1 MSVKQN
7 KYIKSPLNFIGGKHK
22 IIDQLINLFP
32 KNITRFIDLFC
43 GGLNVGINI
52 NAKKI
57 IANDSMAE
65 IIKIFEMLKEMD
77 SKVVLDRIE
86 SLIIKNKLSQTSI
99 YGYEKYQ
106 TDSRKGVAK
115 FNKEKYIKLREKYNK
130 SKTKNPMILYV
141 LIIYAFNNQIRFNS
155 KNEFNLPVNKRDFTN
170 SMKKNLIEFSDKL
183 KKINIEFYNHDYKF
197 LKFKKSDFIYADP
210 PYLISTATYNENGG
224 WNEIKEEGLL
234 EYLNKCDNKG
244 IKFALS
250 NVLENKGKKN
260 NILIEWSKRY
270 KVHKIN
276 RSYRNA
282 NYNISKKS
290 KNNTNE
296 VLITNY

>member
-1 MSVKQN
+1 MS
-7 KYIKSPLNFIGGKHK
+7 
-22 IIDQLINLFP
+22 LFP
-32 KNITRFIDLFC
+32 KNINCFIDIFC

-52 NAKKI
+52 NAKKV
-57 IANDSMAE
+57 IANDTMTE
-65 IIKIFEMLKEMD
+65 IIKIFDMFKKKDGKVMLDKID
-77 SKVVLDRIE
+77 
-86 SLIIKNKLSQTSI
+86 SLIIKNKLSQTAV

-106 TDSRKGVAK
+106 TNSSIGVAK

-130 SKTKNPMILYV
+130 SKIKDPILLYV

-170 SMKKNLIEFSDKL
+170 NMRKNFLQFSDKL
-183 KKINIEFYNHDYKF
+183 KKINIELYDDDYRLIK
-197 LKFKKSDFIYADP
+197 LKKSDFIYADP
-210 PYLISTATYNENGG
+210 PYLISTATYNEGGG
-224 WNEIKEEGLL
+224 WSETKENELL
-234 EYLNKCDNKG
+234 EYLNKCDSKG

-250 NVLENKGKKN
+250 NVLENKDKKN

-276 RSYRNA
+276 RSYHNA
-282 NYNISKKS
+282 NYNIKKKS